1 MTLTSISALV
11 ILLLLLGGGV
21 WIGLA
26 LLGTGVIGLALFK
39 PMPVSVLLGQ
49 ISWNTATITELVTL
63 PLFILMAEILFRTRL
78 AASLFDALAPW
89 TTWIPGRLVHVNIA
103 ACALFA
109 AVSGSS
115 AATAATIGRITLGEL
130 LRRGYDKALSMGSL
144 AGAGT
149 LGFLIPPSIVMVVYS
164 VLAQVSLLDLFLAGI
179 VPGLLLAL
187 LFSATIV
194 GLVWWRPSMIPADRE
209 RFTWAQRVAAL
220 KNVLPLSSLIALII
234 GSMIAGI
241 ATPNEAAAVGV
252 AGALILAGLSGGLSW
267 KNLREALS
275 GTAVTTSMI
284 GLILIGA
291 GFVSTAMSY
300 LGVPQAV
307 ASMIEPLGLGPL
319 GLIAVLLVVYL
330 ILGTALDGISS
341 IVLTLPIVLPL
352 VKAAGYDPVW
362 FGIFL
367 VVTVEMAEVT
377 PPVGFAMF
385 VIQGLA
391 KSTTAEV
398 AKAAFPFFMM
408 MVLFTGLLI
417 AFPQIVLWLPMRGH

>member
-1 MTLTSISALV
+1 MTLTAISALV